1 MIDRRGAFAVRTRL
15 LHADIRVLEDRQGKL
30 SCDCDNVQMTHTDNK
45 RCKRVSLGADRV
57 TDI

>member
-1 MIDRRGAFAVRTRL
+1 MTDRGGARAVRTRL
-15 LHADIRVLEDRQGKL
+15 LHADIGVLEDRQGEL

-45 RCKRVSLGADRV
+45 KCKRVSLGADRV